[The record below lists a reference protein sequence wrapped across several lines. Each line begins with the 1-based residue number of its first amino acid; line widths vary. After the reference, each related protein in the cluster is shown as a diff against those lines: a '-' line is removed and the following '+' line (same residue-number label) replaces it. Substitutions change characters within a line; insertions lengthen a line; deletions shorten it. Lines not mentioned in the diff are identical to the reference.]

1 MKIKKVEIQ
10 GFRAYKTKRDGTFN
24 FKLNENDVSNFI
36 AIYAPN
42 GFGKSS
48 FYDAV
53 EWGVTGNISRYI
65 TDNNRKYNEQAARS
79 TKQDGVPQ
87 IILRNKD
94 VDSDIQTYVSLETTI
109 GNFYKPWVKPRVD
122 SMDLKFNES
131 DTDKNYI
138 FFRNVVLSQDNI
150 DRFIR
155 EIKPENRYKNF
166 MEDFC
171 GDVEYLRRK
180 LTILI
185 NENKQKID
193 DINARRKLIIEELQ
207 IPINENVFDQYNNY
221 VSEINKFGE
230 SLPLVTSGFESTLE
244 HDVISTSNRRKI
256 EIEKNLSYL
265 ESVKIVH
272 IESKSKLNEFNS
284 KLAVLDEMRKNLDNL
299 NSSLNKINK
308 YNELYDSYLV
318 YSKDQE
324 RVVDEISKINEV
336 FSNIGQYEI
345 VEGNIQL
352 KLKELEVKELEKS
365 NCENK
370 NAELGKLLI
379 NNESEILT
387 LNRDIHNL
395 EEKFY
400 NAEEKFIKSRDLSIK
415 ISSLDVDIS
424 LDNKILN
431 SLKLEKKE
439 LDDEV
444 RELLNFDISINGIIS
459 NNIGVIESNNDA
471 IDSFYQNISKLRNL
485 EHTEN
490 YVKDVQSSLSKQM
503 NIAEKIALLGVEY
516 IALNETN
523 ICPLCQHKHNTSNDL
538 KLFIESNNLVTELAH
553 SNAVKLAELLEEKNN
568 IEKML
573 NLNLKEFEKS
583 KNIKLEFLNGRL
595 IEVNKKI
602 NEKSIKINSSISSIS
617 TLKFDYEETLKY
629 LEYMDLNNFINS
641 IKPKIDSY
649 KNSLQK
655 KQNEVK
661 SLRESISKFNDDI
674 GKHDKDLL
682 LIINNISN
690 LRISSP
696 YFSILDYLQSNNI
709 NSDLFKS
716 SYADKVKS
724 LYETK
729 DNLNKQLFNI
739 AGECNFLKEK
749 LIESKTWISLDEL
762 NFKINELKNLIFS
775 ESLYVNSFCNAIKYS
790 PKNND
795 YSGIAE
801 FIDQTINGI
810 DLEVNFS
817 RNLSSK
823 FDVVLGLIS
832 SIKPYSNN
840 VKLKEELNRVDSD
853 LIKYNNVNEKLS
865 KELENVVGYLSKYIK
880 SFFYTD
886 LIDSIY
892 KKIDPHPHFK
902 EVIFEPDFSIL
913 DRPCLNILLKDEKDQ
928 TISPIIYF
936 SSAQLNILSLS
947 VFLSRAIHAKDND
960 GNALKLILIDDPIQ
974 AMDSINILSTIDL
987 LRSISLRFDKQII
1000 ISTHDE
1006 NFYRLLQKKVPTN
1019 FFNSKFF
1026 RLSSYGVVEQQV

>member
-10 GFRAYKTKRDGTFN
+10 GFRAYKTKSDGTFN

-53 EWGVTGNISRYI
+53 EWGITGNISRYI

-94 VDSDIQTYVSLETTI
+94 VDSNIQTYVSLETTI

-185 NENKQKID
+185 NENKQKVD
-193 DINARRKLIIEELQ
+193 DINTKRKLILEELQ
-207 IPINENVFDQYNNY
+207 IPVNENVFDEYNSY
-221 VSEINKFGE
+221 VSEINKSGE
-230 SLPLVTSGFESTLE
+230 TLPLVTNGFDSTLE
-244 HDVISTSNRRKI
+244 HEIISISNRRKI

-265 ESVKIVH
+265 ESVKIVY
-272 IESKSKLNEFNS
+272 IESKSKLNEFKS
-284 KLAVLDEMRKNLDNL
+284 RLAGLDEMSHNLDIL
-299 NSSLNKINK
+299 NSSFDKINK
-308 YNELYDSYLV
+308 YNELYNSYLV
-318 YSKDQE
+318 YSKDLE
-324 RVVDEISKINEV
+324 GVVSEISKIDEV
-336 FSNIGQYEI
+336 YGNINQYEI
-345 VEGNIQL
+345 IENNIQS
-352 KLKELEVKELEKS
+352 KLKELEVKKLEKV

-370 NAELGKLLI
+370 NEELSKLLVD
-379 NNESEILT
+379 NEAEILT

-400 NAEEKFIKSRDLSIK
+400 NSESKFIKSRDLSVE
-415 ISSLDVDIS
+415 ISSLDADIS
-424 LDNKILN
+424 LDNKILD
-431 SLKLEKKE
+431 SLKLEKKV

-444 RELLNFDISINGIIS
+444 EKLLNFDISINGVIS
-459 NNIGVIESNNDA
+459 NNIGVIESNNDT
-471 IDSFYQNISKLRNL
+471 IETFYQNISKLRSI

-490 YVKDVQSSLSKQM
+490 YAKEVQSSLSKQM

-516 IALNETN
+516 VALNETS
-523 ICPLCQHKHNTSNDL
+523 ICPLCQHKHNTHSDL
-538 KLFIESNNLVTELAH
+538 RNFIETNNLVTELAH
-553 SNAVKLAELLEEKNN
+553 SNAVKIAELLKEKNN
-568 IEKML
+568 IEQML
-573 NLNLKEFEKS
+573 NLNLKEFEES
-583 KNIKLEFLNGRL
+583 KNSKLGFLNGRL
-595 IEVNKKI
+595 VEINKKI
-602 NEKSIKINSSISSIS
+602 NEKIIKINSSINLMSK
-617 TLKFDYEETLKY
+617 LKIDYEDNLKY
-629 LEYMDLNNFINS
+629 LDYMDLNDFINS
-641 IKPKIDSY
+641 IKPKIDSF
-649 KNSLQK
+649 KNILVE
-655 KQNEVK
+655 KQNRVR
-661 SLRESISKFNDDI
+661 SLRESISKLKDDI
-674 GKHDKDLL
+674 GKLDNDLS
-682 LIINNISN
+682 LIFNNIAN
-690 LRISSP
+690 LRINYSYYSV
-696 YFSILDYLQSNNI
+696 FEYLKSKNI
-709 NSDLFKS
+709 SADLFKS
-716 SYADKVKS
+716 SYANKVES
-724 LYETK
+724 LYSTK
-729 DNLNKQLFNI
+729 EHFNKQLFNI
-739 AGECNFLKEK
+739 SGECNLLREN
-749 LIESKTWISLDEL
+749 LIESKNWIPLDEL
-762 NFKINELKNLIFS
+762 NLKINDLNNLIFS
-775 ESLYVNSFCNAIKYS
+775 ENLYINSFCNAVKYKS
-790 PKNND
+790 NDNN
-795 YSGIAE
+795 YSKIDE
-801 FIDQTINGI
+801 FIDNAVNNI
-810 DLEVNFS
+810 DLEVS
-817 RNLSSK
+817 LARNLSFK
-823 FDVVLGLIS
+823 FDVILGLIA

-840 VKLKEELNRVDSD
+840 LKLKEELSKIDGE
-853 LIKYNNVNEKLS
+853 LIKYNNVDDKLS
-865 KELENVVGYLSKYIK
+865 EELGNVVGYLSEYIK
-880 SFFYTD
+880 SFFYND
-886 LIDSIY
+886 LINSIY

-902 EVIFEPDFSIL
+902 EVVFEPDFSVL
-913 DRPCLNILLKDEKDQ
+913 DKPCLNILIKDEKDQ

-947 VFLSRAIHAKDND
+947 VFLSRAIHAKDNY

-1006 NFYRLLQKKVPTN
+1006 NFYRLLQKKVPTH

>member
-10 GFRAYKTKRDGTFN
+10 GFRAYKTKQDGTFN

-138 FFRNVVLSQDNI
+138 FFRNVILSQDNV

-185 NENKQKID
+185 NENRQKVD
-193 DINARRKLIIEELQ
+193 EINTRRKLILEELQ
-207 IPINENVFDQYNNY
+207 IPVNENVFDEYNSY
-221 VSEINKFGE
+221 VSEINKSGE
-230 SLPLVTSGFESTLE
+230 SLPLVTNGFESTLE
-244 HDVISTSNRRKI
+244 HEIISISNRRKI
-256 EIEKNLSYL
+256 EIEKNISYL
-265 ESVKIVH
+265 ESLKIVY
-272 IESKSKLNEFNS
+272 IEYKSKLNEFNS
-284 KLAVLDEMRKNLDNL
+284 KLVGLNQMNHNLVIL
-299 NSSLNKINK
+299 NSSFDKINK
-308 YNELYDSYLV
+308 YNELYNSYLV
-318 YSKDQE
+318 YSKDLE
-324 RVVDEISKINEV
+324 GVVSEISKTEEAYVNLNK
-336 FSNIGQYEI
+336 FEI
-345 VEGNIQL
+345 IEKDIQS
-352 KLKELEVKELEKS
+352 KLVELEIKKLEKV

-370 NAELGKLLI
+370 KGELDRLLVD
-379 NNESEILT
+379 SEAYILN
-387 LNRDIHNL
+387 LNRDIHSL

-400 NAEEKFIKSRDLSIK
+400 NSEAKFIKSRDLSIE
-415 ISSLDVDIS
+415 ISSLDADIS
-424 LDNKILN
+424 LDNKILD
-431 SLKLEKKE
+431 SLSLEKKL
-439 LDDEV
+439 LDDDV
-444 RELLNFDISINGIIS
+444 GKLLNFEISINGVIS
-459 NNIGVIESNNDA
+459 NNIGVIESNNDT
-471 IDSFYQNISKLRNL
+471 IESFYQNISKLRSI

-490 YVKDVQSSLSKQM
+490 YVKEVQSSLSKQM

-516 IALNETN
+516 VTLNDTS
-523 ICPLCQHKHNTSNDL
+523 ICPLCQHKHNTHNDL
-538 KLFIESNNLVTELAH
+538 KIFIETNNLVTDLAH
-553 SNAVKLAELLEEKNN
+553 SNAVKIAELLEEKNN

-573 NLNLKEFEKS
+573 SLNLKEFEKS
-583 KNIKLEFLNGRL
+583 KNNKLELLNSRL
-595 IEVNKKI
+595 VQINKKI
-602 NEKSIKINSSISSIS
+602 NEKSIKINSSISLMSK
-617 TLKFDYEETLKY
+617 LKLDYEDALKY
-629 LEYMDLNNFINS
+629 LDYMDLNDFVNS
-641 IKPKIDSY
+641 IKPKIDY
-649 KNSLQK
+649 LKKILVE
-655 KQNEVK
+655 KQNEIK
-661 SLRESISKFNDDI
+661 SLRESISNLKDDI
-674 GKHDKDLL
+674 GKFDNDFS
-682 LIINNISN
+682 LIFNDIAN
-690 LRISSP
+690 LRITFP
-696 YFSILDYLQSNNI
+696 YFSVFEYLKSNNI

-716 SYADKVKS
+716 SYVDKVAN
-724 LYETK
+724 LYSTK
-729 DNLNKQLFNI
+729 DHLNKQLFNFS
-739 AGECNFLKEK
+739 GECNFLKEK
-749 LIESKTWISLDEL
+749 LIESKSWISLDEL
-762 NFKINELKNLIFS
+762 NVKINDLKNLIFS
-775 ESLYVNSFCNAIKYS
+775 ENLYINSFCNAIKYNLND
-790 PKNND
+790 NNP
-795 YSGIAE
+795 SGIDE
-801 FIDQTINGI
+801 FIDHAINGI
-810 DLEVNFS
+810 DSEVILS
-817 RNLSSK
+817 RNLSYK

-840 VKLKEELNRVDSD
+840 LKLKEELSGIDD
-853 LIKYNNVNEKLS
+853 ELIKYNNLDDKLS
-865 KELENVVGYLSKYIK
+865 KELGNVVGYLSEYIK

-886 LIDSIY
+886 LINSIY

-913 DRPCLNILLKDEKDQ
+913 DRPCLNILIKDEKDQ

-947 VFLSRAIHAKDND
+947 VFLSRAINAKDNY

-1006 NFYRLLQKKVPTN
+1006 NFYRLLQKKVPTH

>member
-10 GFRAYKTKRDGTFN
+10 GFRAYKTKSDGTFN

-94 VDSDIQTYVSLETTI
+94 VDSNIQTYVSLETTI

-185 NENKQKID
+185 NENKQKVD
-193 DINARRKLIIEELQ
+193 DINTKRKLILEELQ
-207 IPINENVFDQYNNY
+207 IPVNENVFDEYNSY
-221 VSEINKFGE
+221 VSEINKSGE
-230 SLPLVTSGFESTLE
+230 TLPLVTNGFDSTLE
-244 HDVISTSNRRKI
+244 HEIISISNRRKI

-265 ESVKIVH
+265 ESLKIVY
-272 IESKSKLNEFNS
+272 IESKSKLNEFKS
-284 KLAVLDEMRKNLDNL
+284 KLAGLDEMIRNLGVL
-299 NSSLNKINK
+299 NSSFDKINK
-308 YNELYDSYLV
+308 YNELYNSYLV
-318 YSKDQE
+318 YSKDLE
-324 RVVDEISKINEV
+324 GVVSEISKIDEV
-336 FSNIGQYEI
+336 YGNINQYEI
-345 VEGNIQL
+345 IENNIQS
-352 KLKELEVKELEKS
+352 KLKELEIKKLEKV

-370 NAELGKLLI
+370 NEELSKLLI
-379 NNESEILT
+379 DNEAEILT

-400 NAEEKFIKSRDLSIK
+400 NSESKFIKSRDLSVE
-415 ISSLDVDIS
+415 ISSLDADIS
-424 LDNKILN
+424 LDNKILD
-431 SLKLEKKE
+431 SFKLEKKV

-444 RELLNFDISINGIIS
+444 EKLLNFDISINGVIS
-459 NNIGVIESNNDA
+459 NNIGVIESNNDT
-471 IDSFYQNISKLRNL
+471 IENFYQNISKLRSI

-490 YVKDVQSSLSKQM
+490 YAKEVQSSLSKQM

-516 IALNETN
+516 VALNETS
-523 ICPLCQHKHNTSNDL
+523 ICPLCQHKHNTHSDL
-538 KLFIESNNLVTELAH
+538 KNFIETNNLVTELAH
-553 SNAVKLAELLEEKNN
+553 SNAVKIAELLEEKNN
-568 IEKML
+568 IEQML

-583 KNIKLEFLNGRL
+583 KNSKLGFLNGRL
-595 IEVNKKI
+595 VEINKKI
-602 NEKSIKINSSISSIS
+602 NDKSIKINSSISLMSK
-617 TLKFDYEETLKY
+617 LKIDYEGNLKY
-629 LEYMDLNNFINS
+629 LDYMDLNDFVNS
-641 IKPKIDSY
+641 IKPKIDSF
-649 KNSLQK
+649 KKILVE
-655 KQNEVK
+655 KQNRVR
-661 SLRESISKFNDDI
+661 SLRESISKLKGDI
-674 GKHDKDLL
+674 GKLDNDLS
-682 LIINNISN
+682 LIFNNIAN
-690 LRISSP
+690 LRINYSYYSV
-696 YFSILDYLQSNNI
+696 FEYLKSKNI
-709 NSDLFKS
+709 SADLFKS
-716 SYADKVKS
+716 SYANKVES
-724 LYETK
+724 LYSAKEH
-729 DNLNKQLFNI
+729 LNKQLFNI
-739 AGECNFLKEK
+739 SGECNLLREN
-749 LIESKTWISLDEL
+749 LIESKNWMPLDEL
-762 NFKINELKNLIFS
+762 NLKINDLNNLIFS
-775 ESLYVNSFCNAIKYS
+775 ENLYINSFCNAVKYKS
-790 PKNND
+790 NDNN
-795 YSGIAE
+795 YSKIDE
-801 FIDQTINGI
+801 FIDNAVNNI
-810 DLEVNFS
+810 DLEVGLA
-817 RNLSSK
+817 RNLNSK
-823 FDVVLGLIS
+823 FDVILGLIA

-840 VKLKEELNRVDSD
+840 LKLKEELSKIDGE
-853 LIKYNNVNEKLS
+853 LIKYNNVDDKLS
-865 KELENVVGYLSKYIK
+865 KELGNVVGYLSEYIK

-886 LIDSIY
+886 LINSIY

-902 EVIFEPDFSIL
+902 EVVFEPDFSVL
-913 DRPCLNILLKDEKDQ
+913 DKPCLNILIKDEKDQ

-947 VFLSRAIHAKDND
+947 VFLSRAIHAKDNY

-1006 NFYRLLQKKVPTN
+1006 NFYRLLQKKVPTH

>member
-94 VDSDIQTYVSLETTI
+94 VDSNIQTYVSLETTI

-131 DTDKNYI
+131 DTDKKYI

-185 NENKQKID
+185 NENKQKVD
-193 DINARRKLIIEELQ
+193 DINTKRKLILEELQ
-207 IPINENVFDQYNNY
+207 IPINENVFDEYNSY
-221 VSEINKFGE
+221 VSEINKSGE
-230 SLPLVTSGFESTLE
+230 TLPLVTNGFDSTLE
-244 HDVISTSNRRKI
+244 HEIISISNRRKI

-265 ESVKIVH
+265 ESVKIVY
-272 IESKSKLNEFNS
+272 IESKSKLNEFKS
-284 KLAVLDEMRKNLDNL
+284 KLVGLDEMSRNLDVL
-299 NSSLNKINK
+299 NSSFDKINK
-308 YNELYDSYLV
+308 YNELYNSYLV
-318 YSKDQE
+318 YSKDLE
-324 RVVDEISKINEV
+324 GVVGEISKTDEVYGNIN
-336 FSNIGQYEI
+336 QYEI
-345 VEGNIQL
+345 IEKNIQS
-352 KLKELEVKELEKS
+352 KLKELEIKKLEKL

-370 NAELGKLLI
+370 NEELSKLLI
-379 NNESEILT
+379 DNEAEILN

-400 NAEEKFIKSRDLSIK
+400 NSESKFIKSRDLSVE

-424 LDNKILN
+424 LDNKILD
-431 SLKLEKKE
+431 SFKLEKKV

-444 RELLNFDISINGIIS
+444 EKLLNFDISINGVIS
-459 NNIGVIESNNDA
+459 NNIGVIESNNDT
-471 IDSFYQNISKLRNL
+471 IESFYQNISKLRSI

-490 YVKDVQSSLSKQM
+490 YVKEVQSSLSKQM

-516 IALNETN
+516 VALNETS
-523 ICPLCQHKHNTSNDL
+523 ICPLCQHKHNTHSDL
-538 KLFIESNNLVTELAH
+538 KTFIETNNLVTELAH
-553 SNAVKLAELLEEKNN
+553 SNAVKMAELLEEKNN
-568 IEKML
+568 IEEML

-583 KNIKLEFLNGRL
+583 KNSKLGFLNGRL
-595 IEVNKKI
+595 VEINKKI
-602 NEKSIKINSSISSIS
+602 NEKSIKINSSISLMSK
-617 TLKFDYEETLKY
+617 LKIDYDDNLKY
-629 LEYMDLNNFINS
+629 LDYMDLNDFINS
-641 IKPKIDSY
+641 IKPKIDSF
-649 KNSLQK
+649 KKTLVE
-655 KQNEVK
+655 KQNRVR
-661 SLRESISKFNDDI
+661 SLRESISKLKDDI
-674 GKHDKDLL
+674 GKHDNELS
-682 LIINNISN
+682 LIFNNIAN
-690 LRISSP
+690 LRINYSYYSV
-696 YFSILDYLQSNNI
+696 FEYLKSKNI
-709 NSDLFKS
+709 SADLFKS
-716 SYADKVKS
+716 SYADKVES
-724 LYETK
+724 LYSTK
-729 DNLNKQLFNI
+729 EHLNKQLFNI
-739 AGECNFLKEK
+739 SGECNLLKEN
-749 LIESKTWISLDEL
+749 LIESKNWISLDEL
-762 NFKINELKNLIFS
+762 NLKINDLKNLIFS
-775 ESLYVNSFCNAIKYS
+775 ENLYINSFCNAVKYKS
-790 PKNND
+790 NDNN
-795 YSGIAE
+795 YSKIDE
-801 FIDQTINGI
+801 FIDNAVNSI
-810 DLEVNFS
+810 DLEMS
-817 RNLSSK
+817 LARNLSSK
-823 FDVVLGLIS
+823 FDVILGLIA

-840 VKLKEELNRVDSD
+840 LKLKEELSRIDSE
-853 LIKYNNVNEKLS
+853 LIKYNNVDDKLS
-865 KELENVVGYLSKYIK
+865 KELGNVVGYLSEYIK

-886 LIDSIY
+886 LINSIY

-902 EVIFEPDFSIL
+902 EVVFEPDFSVL
-913 DRPCLNILLKDEKDQ
+913 DRPCLNILIKDEKDQ

-947 VFLSRAIHAKDND
+947 VFLSRAIHAKDNY

-1006 NFYRLLQKKVPTN
+1006 NFYRLLQKKVPTH